1 VGFPVADA
9 SWPASHVLAMPE
21 AVADFLQAAL

>member
-1 VGFPVADA
+1 VADA